1 MKSLPRRSA
10 ERDGVPLARALS
22 KLGVMSRTEAA
33 RRVLAGDVT
42 VGGRVVR
49 DPEYPVIPETA
60 RLSVAGDPV
69 ARQAPIVLMLH
80 KPRGVVT
87 TRSDPQGRA
96 TVYSLLDD
104 VRQYVAPVG
113 RLDLASTGLLLLT
126 NDTRFSSWLLDP
138 ANAVPR
144 TYILTIR
151 GELTSESATRIERGI
166 RDRGE
171 LLRATSVEVLKR
183 STRETHVRV
192 ELTEG
197 KNRELRRLFAAC
209 GHDVTR
215 LKRVTFGGLE
225 LGNLAA
231 GQWRIVAPGELEQAF
246 PGAPNMRSQR
256 AKGKRQK

>member
-1 MKSLPRRSA
+1 MK
-10 ERDGVPLARALS
+10 VPLARALS
-22 KLGVMSRTEAA
+22 KLGVMSRTEAI

-42 VGGRVVR
+42 VGDRVVR
-49 DPEYPVIPETA
+49 DPGYPVVPETA
-60 RLSVAGDPV
+60 RVSVAGEAV

-87 TRSDPQGRA
+87 TRSDPNGRA
-96 TVYSLLDD
+96 TVHSLLDD

-113 RLDLASTGLLLLT
+113 RLDLASSGLLLLT
-126 NDTRFSSWLLDP
+126 NDTRLANWLLDP
-138 ANAVPR
+138 VNAVAR
-144 TYILTIR
+144 TYIVTVR
-151 GELTSESATRIERGI
+151 GELADESVTRIERGI

-209 GHDVTR
+209 GHEVTR

-225 LGNLAA
+225 LGDLAP
-231 GQWRIVAPGELEQAF
+231 GQWRIVAPGELTNAF
-246 PGAPNMRSQR
+246 PGAPNMGSQKG
-256 AKGKRQK
+256 KGKRQK